1 MALTEKGKSALGH
14 IKTHFPTGAFT
25 AKDLSDAAGEKIVAA
40 TLNAVANNG
49 YLNKLGGSPVQFEA
63 VADLLDL
70 LENMETP
77 TATGLD
83 NTKMATA
90 KRAKND
96 EFYTRYEDIE
106 AEVMK
111 YRKQFR
117 GKTVYLPCDDPAEKK
132 SEFWSFFVNNF
143 DAFGLKKLI
152 ATHYDENGKAY
163 KIWIDSDTT
172 GDGYI
177 DDADALQEDLI
188 GNGDFRSPECID
200 ILNECDI
207 VCTNPPFSLFREFFD
222 AIMQANKLFLII
234 CPQNAFKYK
243 DIFPYIKEGKVWAGY
258 SFNKTFDFIMSDD
271 YVLTKTG
278 YIDDQGRKHGKVA
291 STCWMTNMVV
301 NKRTDSKRGEKYAH
315 IMSKK
320 LNCKTAICSTT
331 PDYIYNILSGER
343 IAAGEAVTAIC
354 AIGQPE
360 QFFRFVENRFEV
372 IRKIA
377 YDDHHVYKQSELD
390 AIKGTI
396 VTTEKDAVK
405 MSNFNRKD
413 IYAMK
418 LKIDLDIKTLLE
430 D

>member
-1 MALTEKGKSALGH
+1 MALTEKGMSALGH
-14 IKTHFPTGAFT
+14 IKTHFPTGAFS
-25 AKDLSDAAGEKIVAA
+25 AADLSAACGEKIVAA

-49 YLNKLGGSPVQFEA
+49 YLNKLGGSPVQYEA
-63 VADLLDL
+63 VADFLTL

-77 TATGLD
+77 TTIGLD

-117 GKTVYLPCDDPAEKK
+117 GKIVYLPCDDPAEKK

-152 ATHYDENGKAY
+152 ATHYDESGRAY
-163 KIWIDSDTT
+163 KIWIDGDTT

-177 DDADALQEDLI
+177 DDGDALQEDLI
-188 GNGDFRSPECID
+188 GNGDFRSPECLD

-207 VCTNPPFSLFREFFD
+207 VCTNPPFSVYREFFA
-222 AIMQANKLFLII
+222 AIMQANKQFLII

-291 STCWMTNMVV
+291 STCWMTNMIV
-301 NKRTDSKRGEKYAH
+301 NKRTEEMILTKKYNSSDYPH
-315 IMSKK
+315 FD
-320 LNCKTAICSTT
+320 NYNAINVGRVENIPCDYDGVMGVPISFLGKHN
-331 PDYIYNILSGER
+331 PDQFEII
-343 IAAGEAVTAIC
+343 GEANHGSDNQYDLFKPIVNGKELFPRIL
-354 AIGQPE
+354 
-360 QFFRFVENRFEV
+360 
-372 IRKIA
+372 IR
-377 YDDHHVYKQSELD
+377 
-390 AIKGTI
+390 
-396 VTTEKDAVK
+396 
-405 MSNFNRKD
+405 RK
-413 IYAMK
+413 K
-418 LKIDLDIKTLLE
+418 
-430 D
+430 